1 MIDREA
7 TEQENK
13 RPLTFASLRQT
24 AIIEDV
30 DLRVREASR
39 ASFVHGDRI
48 SHKQNLHIR
57 GPTGGAKSRI
67 ACALRLRR
75 AMTIVPCTK

>member
-39 ASFVHGDRI
+39 ARRSSTAIGSATNKICTSED
-48 SHKQNLHIR
+48 
-57 GPTGGAKSRI
+57 
-67 ACALRLRR
+67 RR
-75 AMTIVPCTK
+75 AAPRAGSPARSA

>member
-39 ASFVHGDRI
+39 ARRSSTAIG
-48 SHKQNLHIR
+48 SPQ
-57 GPTGGAKSRI
+57 TKSAHQRTDGRRQE
-67 ACALRLRR
+67 LDRLR
-75 AMTIVPCTK
+75 APPQGVP